1 MATVVDTLYIAL
13 GIDASKLD
21 KGMAT
26 AQSKLATG
34 LKSAMSTVFAPLLA
48 GVTVSFGALFN
59 AVSQELGQ
67 MSKLSKAYNVSIEDM
82 TAWSRAVEA
91 SGGTVEGFENTLAN
105 LNKNLTKMAITG
117 SSEMK
122 PFFEALGLDAVNL
135 AQKPIDKAFEDIAK
149 SVENMDKQTSGNILK
164 SMGFDA
170 GSIKLLQ
177 SGTKGMKEL
186 IAKQKELGVYTVKDA
201 QALSKMKAGGKEIT
215 RLLKTALIPIFTL
228 VIFAASRVTQYLV
241 MAVQLIRRNMNA
253 LKVVALGLAIVFR
266 GQLVKALID
275 FGRLLMT
282 NPVVALVTAI
292 AGLLLILDDLIVYS
306 KGGKSALAGFWKL
319 FGTPEEV
326 KKGLDTIAKKFEGF
340 LKMLGSFGGGGGKF
354 VPFVILAT
362 LIGVTIAA
370 IVSLISFIG
379 AIPLAVAAMVA
390 FVIAYWDELTG
401 TVKAIGN
408 IFMGI
413 FGIGGVLNQAFDAI
427 PGMVQAV
434 ADALMNAFGS
444 AADWVLSKWQ
454 SVVNFFSSAWNMV
467 KNIGNSIGSI
477 APKLSL
483 AGGGGSV
490 SNSSTVDNSTHNT
503 TIHTHTAEATN
514 AAMDRAGY
522 TAQSGTG
529 VK

>member
-1 MATVVDTLYIAL
+1 MAKVVDTLYIAL

-21 KGMAT
+21 KGLAT
-26 AQSKLATG
+26 AQSKLAVG
-34 LKSAMSTVFAPLLA
+34 LKSAMSKVFAPLLA
-48 GVTVSFGALFN
+48 GATLSFGALFD
-59 AVSQELGQ
+59 SITKELGQ
-67 MSKLSKAYNVSIEDM
+67 MNALSKAYNVSIEDM
-82 TAWSRAVEA
+82 TAWGRAIEDA
-91 SGGTVEGFENTLAN
+91 GGSIESFEQTLSS
-105 LNKNLTKMAITG
+105 LNKNLTKLSVTG
-117 SSEMK
+117 NSEIK
-122 PFFEALGLDAVNL
+122 PFFEAMGLDATEL
-135 AQKPIDKAFEDIAK
+135 AQKPVTHALEEIAR
-149 SVENMDKQTSGNILK
+149 SIEGMDKYTSANILR

-177 SGTKGMKEL
+177 SGTKGLKEL
-186 IAKQKELGVYTVKDA
+186 IDKQKELGVYTLKDA
-201 QALSKMKAGGKEIT
+201 DALSKMKKGFREIIS
-215 RLLKTALIPIFTL
+215 LLKTAFVPIFTL
-228 VIFAASRVTQYLV
+228 IISVASRMTQYLV
-241 MAVQLIRRNMNA
+241 SAVLLIRKNMDA

-266 GQLVKALID
+266 GQLIKALMD
-275 FGRLLMT
+275 FGRVLMT

-319 FGTPEEV
+319 FGTPEQV
-326 KKGLDTIAKKFEGF
+326 KKGLDDVAKKFEGF
-340 LKMLGSFGGGGGKF
+340 LKMLGSFSGGKF
-354 VPFVILAT
+354 APFVILAT
-362 LIGVTIAA
+362 IIGVTVAA

-390 FVIAYWDELTG
+390 FVIAYWDELTEA
-401 TVKAIGN
+401 VKAIGN
-408 IFMGI
+408 MFIGI
-413 FGIGGVLNQAFDAI
+413 FGSGGVLNQAFDAI

-444 AADWVLSKWQ
+444 AADWVLEKWQ
-454 SVVNFFSSAWNMV
+454 GVVNFFSSAWNMV
-467 KNIGNSIGSI
+467 KNIGNSVGSI

-490 SNSSTVDNSTHNT
+490 SNTSTVDNSTHNT

-514 AAMDRAGY
+514 AAMDRAGL

>member
-26 AQSKLATG
+26 AQSKLAVG
-34 LKSAMSTVFAPLLA
+34 LKGMMSKVFAPLLA
-48 GVTVSFGALFN
+48 GVTVSFGALFDS
-59 AVSQELGQ
+59 VSKELGQ
-67 MSKLSKAYNVSIEDM
+67 MNKLSKAYNVSIEDM

-91 SGGTVEGFENTLAN
+91 SGGSVEGFEQTLAT
-105 LNKNLTKMAITG
+105 LNTNLTKITVTG
-117 SSEMK
+117 HSK
-122 PFFEALGLDAVNL
+122 IQPFFEAMGLDAQNL
-135 AQKPIDKAFEDIAK
+135 AQKPITQAMEDIARAT
-149 SVENMDKQTSGNILK
+149 EGMDKHTSGNLLRT
-164 SMGFDA
+164 MGFDS

-177 SGTKGMKEL
+177 SGTKGVKEL
-186 IAKQKELGVYTVKDA
+186 IAKQKELGVYTLKDA
-201 QALSKMKAGGKEIT
+201 QALAKMKGGFREIT
-215 RLLKTALIPIFTL
+215 SLLKTALIPIFTL
-228 VIFAASRVTQYLV
+228 VISVASRVTQYLV
-241 MAVQLIRRNMNA
+241 AAVQLIRRNMNA

-266 GQLVKALID
+266 GQLIKALID

-306 KGGKSALAGFWKL
+306 KGGKSALAGFWKM

-379 AIPLAVAAMVA
+379 AIPLAVAAAVA

-408 IFMGI
+408 LFVGI
-413 FGIGGVLNQAFDAI
+413 FGVGGVLNQAFDAI
-427 PGMVQAV
+427 PGMVQA
-434 ADALMNAFGS
+434 AKDAIMQAFGS
-444 AADWVLSKWQ
+444 AADFVLEKWQ
-454 SVVNFFSSAWNMV
+454 AVVNFFQNAWNFV

-490 SNSSTVDNSTHNT
+490 SNTSTVDNSTHNT

-529 VK
+529 VR